1 MLDKLNGTTFK
12 VIEKALDGTSLRNEV
27 IAQNM
32 ANVDTPGYK
41 RKTVNFE
48 KTLSAALEKTKIK
61 GFTTDKRHIPV
72 GRNNIEKI
80 DIKVEND
87 MSSLSVRLD
96 ENNVDIEN
104 EMAEMAKNN
113 IKYNYLVES
122 MNKILARIKNAINEG
137 KG

>member
-96 ENNVDIEN
+96 ENNVDIGRKHE
-104 EMAEMAKNN
+104 
-113 IKYNYLVES
+113 
-122 MNKILARIKNAINEG
+122 
-137 KG
+137 